1 MPLKKTSL
9 MTLDYYRKSPKG
21 KSVMGHLF
29 DKLNVMYPGQW
40 KSSFAT
46 PEEMRMW
53 EETWAEAFE
62 RKQLS
67 VESIKRGLN
76 KCEDEFQK
84 YPPSMPAFLQCCK
97 GEVIPMAQRGFPLML
112 EQKLTTEQRKE
123 GLKKLRVAKD
133 SITIKTDDTGDG
145 YE

>member
-1 MPLKKTSL
+1 VAINEVRGANDFKLIHAQGKTCVENPVI
-9 MTLDYYRKSPKG
+9 DE
-21 KSVMGHLF
+21 LF
-29 DKLNVMYPGQW
+29 DVPFDNTIKIRRIV
-40 KSSFAT
+40 
-46 PEEMRMW
+46 EMRMW